1 MQNNSACASF
11 FSRNVSSNLQELEDM
26 LDREAKM
33 EGSLDEGGRQGMED

>member
-1 MQNNSACASF
+1 MCVVF
-11 FSRNVSSNLQELEDM
+11 FQKRSNLQELEDM